1 MAADFVTDKAMAA
14 LDTMA
19 EVWAAKFQAG
29 GTNLRGAVRVMLA
42 CPDAEDRLLRLIKQ
56 AHAEGLFE
64 GFHAG
69 KDHAA
74 LSLAQALKDASS
86 TAGGVTGRAEGE
98 A

>member
-1 MAADFVTDKAMAA
+1 MADAKTGRAMAA

-19 EVWAAKFQAG
+19 EMWAAKFQAA

-42 CPDAEDRLLRLIKQ
+42 CPDAETRLLQLIKQ

-69 KDHAA
+69 KAFRPDGVKGPDH
-74 LSLAQALKDASS
+74 
-86 TAGGVTGRAEGE
+86 G
-98 A
+98 